1 MDSSPASLP
10 ASQGNVA
17 PPPGSLDSVGGGQGA
32 ARPWGPSEP
41 FRHSVLDAAPPIAP
55 SLREA
60 GRVFNVC
67 HVGVVLRA
75 VLLVHG
81 ALAVGVMFVTTTLV
95 GWLTQVALVS
105 LVALPC
111 MLVWLWVACALRRP
125 LSALPPPG
133 QWAAAGA
140 LGALCGLLAWG
151 AGQYSGLPPLSDLP
165 LLACVCTGA
174 GLGVALTGWLQMRA
188 QSAGPA
194 QAAARLAELQSR
206 IRPHFLFNTLN
217 TALSLVRAD
226 PPRAERVLEDLAELF
241 RHALDDARDSVTLAE
256 EVALAERYLAIEQ
269 IRFGAR
275 LRLSWR
281 LDPAADAAR
290 LPPLLLQPLV
300 ENAVRHGVEPSV
312 EGGTVHIQTAV
323 RMGLAWVTVTNS
335 VGAMP
340 STPGHG
346 MALDNVRERLHLM
359 HDVAARFEVQRQPGQ
374 FCVRLGVPL

>member
-1 MDSSPASLP
+1 MDAPPASLP
-10 ASQGNVA
+10 ASE
-17 PPPGSLDSVGGGQGA
+17 
-32 ARPWGPSEP
+32 PS
-41 FRHSVLDAAPPIAP
+41 RRSILDAVPAVAP
-55 SLREA
+55 SLPDA

-81 ALAVGVMFVTTTLV
+81 VLAVGLMFGAASLV
-95 GWLTQVALVS
+95 DWLTQLALVS

-111 MLVWLWVACALRRP
+111 MLVWLLLACALRRP
-125 LSALPPPG
+125 LSGLPPPG

-140 LGALCGLLAWG
+140 LGAACAALGWA
-151 AGQYSGLPPLSDLP
+151 AGHYSGLSPLSEQPLP
-165 LLACVCTGA
+165 ASLCTGI

-188 QSAGPA
+188 QSTGPA

-226 PPRAERVLEDLAELF
+226 PARAERVLEDLAELF
-241 RHALDDARDSVTLAE
+241 RHALDDVRDSVTLAE
-256 EVALAERYLAIEQ
+256 EVELAERYLAIEQ

-281 LDPAADAAR
+281 LDPGADAAR

-300 ENAVRHGVEPSV
+300 ENAVRHGVEPNS

-323 RMGLAWVTVTNS
+323 RRGLAWITVTNS
-335 VGAMP
+335 VGRGA

-346 MALDNVRERLHLM
+346 MALGNVRERLYLM
-359 HDVAARFEVQRQPGQ
+359 HDVAARFEVQQEGGQ
-374 FCVRLGVPL
+374 FCVRLGVPT